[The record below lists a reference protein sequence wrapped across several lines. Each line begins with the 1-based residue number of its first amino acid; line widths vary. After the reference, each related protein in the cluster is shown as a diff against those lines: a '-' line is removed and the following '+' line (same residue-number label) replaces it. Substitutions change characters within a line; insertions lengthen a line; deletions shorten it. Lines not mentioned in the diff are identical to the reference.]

1 MTQADDGLNASFV
14 TADDLRNRAERA
26 STHLDDLFRLSTLVH
41 EIRLETDHPVVSAAL
56 GMVSE
61 RLSTLTPQAF
71 AVAEYARDA
80 AVAGALTGE
89 PPEGDSL
96 NRPEL
101 TIADL
106 RARTRRASVRV
117 DIASRLLEHVSTH
130 AEQCDDPTERAAWWR
145 LFAIAANDSTRAY
158 RASNRAWN
166 AYTTARDADAGTSD
180 GAPGTDNA
188 APDIDLEPTDA
199 ARMPGLDPDNPRTH
213 G

>member
-1 MTQADDGLNASFV
+1 MTPADDDLNASFV
-14 TADDLRNRAERA
+14 TADDLRDRAERA

-41 EIRLETDHPVVSAAL
+41 EIRLDTDHPVVSAAL

-61 RLSTLTPQAF
+61 RLSALTPQAF

-80 AVAGALTGE
+80 AIAGTLTGE
-89 PPEGDSL
+89 PPEGDDL

-101 TIADL
+101 TVADL

-117 DIASRLLEHVSTH
+117 GIASRLLEHVSIR

-145 LFAIAANDSTRAY
+145 LFDIAANDSTRAY

-166 AYTTARDADAGTSD
+166 AYTAARDADTVAGTGD
-180 GAPGTDNA
+180 GTPGTD
-188 APDIDLEPTDA
+188 PE
-199 ARMPGLDPDNPRTH
+199 NPRTP